1 MKGVISIEI
10 GWIGNE
16 QGEETAAARGARG
29 RGYIVSGDRPLII
42 DDGGKGGGRGRS
54 TSPFNLIG
62 PISFFLLRPVA
73 TGCGCGCGCR
83 CGCLTVGRFEVMTAV
98 QVNVVVKSPAGR
110 SIAKQQRSQQQN
122 E

>member
-16 QGEETAAARGARG
+16 QGEETAAPRGARG
-29 RGYIVSGDRPLII
+29 RGYVVSGDRPLII

-62 PISFFLLRPVA
+62 PISFFLLRLVV
-73 TGCGCGCGCR
+73 TGGCR
-83 CGCLTVGRFEVMTAV
+83 CGCFTVGRFEVMTAV

-110 SIAKQQRSQQQN
+110 SIAKQRRSQQQN